1 MGLNAFRHCLYI
13 DDCKVATGVTTF
25 DLHNDFILYTTDSH
39 TCRFVPVDSDPFG
52 EWNVDTPNPLDEGL
66 RRVERGSR
74 IVAVVPHDFK
84 LVLQV

>member
-1 MGLNAFRHCLYI
+1 MTSLGM
-13 DDCKVATGVTTF
+13 
-25 DLHNDFILYTTDSH
+25 HNVN
-39 TCRFVPVDSDPFG
+39 VPIPAQPA
-52 EWNVDTPNPLDEGL
+52 WNVDISHPEGV

>member
-1 MGLNAFRHCLYI
+1 MTSLGMRN
-13 DDCKVATGVTTF
+13 V
-25 DLHNDFILYTTDSH
+25 N
-39 TCRFVPVDSDPFG
+39 VPIPAQPA
-52 EWNVDTPNPLDEGL
+52 WNVDISHPLDEGV